1 VSANDAAVALAEHVA
16 GSEEDFTRLMNAK
29 AQELGLGDT
38 HYVDCTGLLSIFSNN
53 YSTAYD
59 QARLLQVAL
68 GHRLLASIL
77 ATPDYVLQSQGRKIT
92 NSHPLLDL
100 EGVEGGKTGAT
111 TPAGHTLITSCVR
124 HGKRL
129 ILVVL
134 GARSRE
140 VRNDENKTL
149 LEWAFGNLRT
159 LISTEEVLARV
170 TVPDGVD
177 HQINAVLAKEF
188 SLVVT
193 DEGDLQFATETVISP
208 DIRAPVDRG
217 DRVGELVVS
226 RGDQEFTR
234 LELVAQQSTGLAT
247 WLRRIFNGLGRIF
260 GRGE

>member
-1 VSANDAAVALAEHVA
+1 
-16 GSEEDFTRLMNAK
+16 M
-29 AQELGLGDT
+29 
-38 HYVDCTGLLSIFSNN
+38 
-53 YSTAYD
+53 
-59 QARLLQVAL
+59 
-68 GHRLLASIL
+68 
-77 ATPDYVLQSQGRKIT
+77 
-92 NSHPLLDL
+92 
-100 EGVEGGKTGAT
+100 
-111 TPAGHTLITSCVR
+111 
-124 HGKRL
+124 
-129 ILVVL
+129 
-134 GARSRE
+134 
-140 VRNDENKTL
+140 RNDENKTL